1 MMICPRCR
9 FEQPD
14 GSIECQRCG
23 IIFEKYQLRQNQS
36 SEEAAAPILSEQ
48 PPITQSVKADLVN
61 LFKDLLF
68 HLGPDENGFY
78 LGGRVVVLL
87 VIMVWGLKLIFS
99 TFESNYAGQTFLH
112 MINLPF
118 HEAGHIL
125 FSPFG
130 RLMQSLG
137 GSLMQLLVPLICLM
151 AFLIQTRD
159 PFAGSVALWWF
170 GENLIDLAPYIND
183 ALALKLT
190 LIGGFTGRELE
201 YGFHDWEFILQE
213 MGWLRYSHVLATT
226 AHALGALVML
236 LAASWGGYL
245 LFKQY
250 KNLGANSF

>member
-1 MMICPRCR
+1 MVCPRCR

-14 GSIECQRCG
+14 GNIECQRCG
-23 IIFEKYQLRQNQS
+23 IIFKRYQMRQNQP
-36 SEEAAAPILSEQ
+36 SEETAGPTLSGRPSIPQRME
-48 PPITQSVKADLVN
+48 ADLTN
-61 LFKDLLF
+61 LLKDLLF
-68 HLGPDENGFY
+68 HVGPDQNVFY

-87 VIMVWGLKLIFS
+87 VIILWGFKLIFS
-99 TFESNYAGQTFLH
+99 TIESNYAGQAFLH

-118 HEAGHIL
+118 HEAGHIF

-130 RLMQSLG
+130 RFMQSLG
-137 GSLMQLLVPLICLM
+137 GSLMQLLVPLICLV

-159 PFAGSVALWWF
+159 TFAASVTFWWF
-170 GENLIDLAPYIND
+170 GENLMDLAPYIND

-213 MGWLRYSHVLATT
+213 LGWLRYHHVLATT

-236 LAASWGGYL
+236 LAASWGSYL

-250 KNLGANSF
+250 KNLGHNSF